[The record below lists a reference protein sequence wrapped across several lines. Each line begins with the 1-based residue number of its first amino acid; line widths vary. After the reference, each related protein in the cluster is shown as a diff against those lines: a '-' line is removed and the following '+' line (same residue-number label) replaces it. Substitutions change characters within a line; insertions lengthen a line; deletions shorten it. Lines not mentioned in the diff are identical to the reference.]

1 MKRLP
6 LFILILS
13 LLLLTLPLQSAPA
26 FSEAADQGLTEAA
39 AAAGLDVYSFDALD
53 PQNVSSTEGAVTD
66 GLTQIRVVL
75 QDNVFAEDE
84 FTYQMMYSRNWS
96 TESGILAN
104 KRVDLDGDGQEEWI
118 VLLSESLSDEYGGYT
133 QESIIAFE
141 NVGGA
146 WVRQADFV
154 IGTDM
159 MSPYSDGPRLRLLSA
174 PDGVRIARVEFG
186 QMDGG
191 LFLAQVN
198 MYAYDGQSFYKA
210 VTAQMDD
217 YSASCL
223 YGGHMP
229 ADVDREMS
237 EASIY
242 SAQDKYA
249 YLQAHYEGNG
259 TLIENVHGNDEPNC
273 TGIDG
278 IGALLRDYG
287 LEISY
292 SVSNG
297 FISESDITGG
307 EDFFC
312 VTREWLGEGEDSQ
325 YAINVSMQTELV
337 HLNGMQPATVSAQV
351 GDDIAAAADAQ
362 SALESDF
369 SYEAC
374 EGGCMITGYLGSES
388 VVHIPETLG
397 GMTVVAIGE
406 DAFSGQTTI
415 REVYLPSGV
424 KTIAKSAFNRCE
436 ALEYIG
442 LNDGLQSI
450 GEWAFNKCLAL
461 TNVDIPASVTS
472 IGNYAFSGCAALLR
486 VSLNSPNTSYSAEEI
501 IKGSAQA
508 SLVFAWATPTPDIT
522 PIPTPIPTMAPTPVP
537 DVDGVDV
544 YAGHYTLGRSS
555 VRKGNDFD
563 VRAEKAVD
571 GNLGTAWNAH
581 DKGKGEWISFMMP
594 SGKSCRM
601 AGFRIV
607 NGYIKNN
614 KAYTENT
621 RIRTLDLYCDGV
633 YIQSFTLSDD
643 RAMQTFWLSQPV
655 TGREFRM
662 EASDVYSGSAYRDL
676 SITEVELLGTNN
688 EDFHTRD
695 LSGWGRAVDLMAQ
708 KLYDGG
714 TLQRGSYG
722 YDVMGLQ
729 VLLDRGF
736 GLLQDVADGSFGGNT
751 EAALNALM
759 AQMRDSNVGA
769 SLEPMRDGVA
779 DAAFL
784 RNLQLYI
791 QNR

>member
-6 LFILILS
+6 LFILALS
-13 LLLLTLPLQSAPA
+13 ILLLTLPLPA
-26 FSEAADQGLTEAA
+26 FSEAAEQGLAEAA
-39 AAAGLDVYSFDALD
+39 AAAGLDVYSFNALD

-66 GLTQIRVVL
+66 GLTRIRVVL
-75 QDNVFAEDE
+75 QDDVFAEDE
-84 FTYQMMYSRNWS
+84 FTSQMMYSRSWS

-104 KRVDLDGDGQEEWI
+104 RRVDLDGDGQEEWI

-133 QESIIAFE
+133 RESVIAFE

-159 MSPYSDGPRLRLLSA
+159 MSPYSEGPRVRLLSA
-174 PDGVRIARVEFG
+174 PDGVRLARVEFG

-217 YSASCL
+217 YSASYL

-229 ADVDREMS
+229 ADIDREMR
-237 EASIY
+237 EASLY
-242 SAQDKYA
+242 SAQDNYA
-249 YLQAHYEGNG
+249 YLQAHCEGNG
-259 TLIENVHGNDEPNC
+259 TLIENLHGNDEPNYS
-273 TGIDG
+273 GIDG
-278 IGALLRDYG
+278 IGALLGDYG
-287 LEISY
+287 LTISY

-297 FISESDITGG
+297 FISVFDIAGG
-307 EDFFC
+307 DDFFC
-312 VTREWLGEGEDSQ
+312 VTREWLGEGEGSQ
-325 YAINVSMQTELV
+325 YAINVRMQTELV
-337 HLNGMQPATVSAQV
+337 HLDGMQPAAVSAQA
-351 GDDIAAAADAQ
+351 GDDIAAPPAAQ
-362 SALESDF
+362 SAPESDF
-369 SYEAC
+369 AYEPC
-374 EGGCMITGYLGSES
+374 EGGCAITGYSGGES
-388 VVHIPETLG
+388 VVRIPETLG

-406 DAFSGQTTI
+406 NAFSGQETI
-415 REVYLPSGV
+415 REVYLPAGV
-424 KTIAKSAFNRCE
+424 KTIGRSAFNRCTAME
-436 ALEYIG
+436 HIG
-442 LNDGLQSI
+442 LNDGLARI
-450 GEWAFNKCLAL
+450 DEWAFNKCKAL
-461 TNVDIPASVTS
+461 TSVDIPASVAS
-472 IGNYAFSGCAALLR
+472 IGDIAFSGCSALETL
-486 VSLNSPNTSYSAEEI
+486 VVNSPDTSFDENEI

-508 SLVFAWATPTPDIT
+508 AIVRAWVTPTPDMT
-522 PIPTPIPTMAPTPVP
+522 PIPTIAPTPVP
-537 DVDGVDV
+537 DVDGADV

-581 DKGKGEWISFMMP
+581 DRGKGEWISFMMP

-633 YIQSFTLSDD
+633 YVQSFTLSDD

-662 EASDVYSGSAYRDL
+662 EAGDVYSGSMYRDL
-676 SITEVELLGTNN
+676 SVTEVELLGANN

-695 LSGWGRAVDLMAQ
+695 LSGWGRAVDMMAQ

-736 GLLQDVADGSFGGNT
+736 GLLKDVADGSFGGNT
-751 EAALNALM
+751 ESALNALM
-759 AQMRDSNVGA
+759 EQMRASGVA
-769 SLEPMRDGVA
+769 SSLEPMRDGVA
-779 DAAFL
+779 DAAFM
-784 RNLQLYI
+784 RNLQRYI
-791 QNR
+791 QSR

>member
-1 MKRLP
+1 MKRITL
-6 LFILILS
+6 LFTIALTFALFLS
-13 LLLLTLPLQSAPA
+13 AHAEPT
-26 FSEAADQGLTEAA
+26 AADALRERLAA
-39 AAAGLDVYSFDALD
+39 SAGVDAAR
-53 PQNVSSTEGAVTD
+53 VTQFFCD
-66 GLTQIRVVL
+66 
-75 QDNVFAEDE
+75 D
-84 FTYQMMYSRNWS
+84 Y
-96 TESGILAN
+96 
-104 KRVDLDGDGQEEWI
+104 DGDGTQEAFALIDRGSDETAIIGDVWFVSDARVEALQTGASYLRLEQCGDTAPILFNAEEWYGGSASVSKVWRVDSGAPVQVDI
-118 VLLSESLSDEYGGYT
+118 SGLNSFRHGEGNEYYATLDAFDGSSDGTGHTWKRYYFYYENGQLYEYGGIYISMEELLEFDGAQAIIDAAYNEGREIDNIIYRGNGIININTHKGQSNGNMTLRYDAVGVTRLEEDYGGVYMLASGLREAVYPQQFVHPSVTEVST
-133 QESIIAFE
+133 Q
-141 NVGGA
+141 GDG
-146 WVRQADFV
+146 
-154 IGTDM
+154 GTD
-159 MSPYSDGPRLRLLSA
+159 A
-174 PDGVRIARVEFG
+174 PADGV
-186 QMDGG
+186 
-191 LFLAQVN
+191 
-198 MYAYDGQSFYKA
+198 
-210 VTAQMDD
+210 TA
-217 YSASCL
+217 
-223 YGGHMP
+223 P
-229 ADVDREMS
+229 
-237 EASIY
+237 
-242 SAQDKYA
+242 
-249 YLQAHYEGNG
+249 
-259 TLIENVHGNDEPNC
+259 
-273 TGIDG
+273 
-278 IGALLRDYG
+278 
-287 LEISY
+287 
-292 SVSNG
+292 
-297 FISESDITGG
+297 
-307 EDFFC
+307 
-312 VTREWLGEGEDSQ
+312 
-325 YAINVSMQTELV
+325 
-337 HLNGMQPATVSAQV
+337 
-351 GDDIAAAADAQ
+351 
-362 SALESDF
+362 ESDF
-369 SYEAC
+369 SYEPC
-374 EGGCMITGYLGSES
+374 EGGCAITGYLGSES
-388 VVHIPETLG
+388 IVRIPETLG
-397 GMTVVAIGE
+397 GLTVVGIRAKAFANQVSIQEIALPSSIQWIERSAFMGCKSLTVINLNEGLRTIGE
-406 DAFSGQTTI
+406 SVFGQCT
-415 REVYLPSGV
+415 
-424 KTIAKSAFNRCE
+424 
-436 ALEYIG
+436 
-442 LNDGLQSI
+442 
-450 GEWAFNKCLAL
+450 AL
-461 TNVDIPASVTS
+461 TSVEFPASLESITS
-472 IGNYAFSGCAALLR
+472 TSFMMATSMRTIF
-486 VSLNSPNTSYSAEEI
+486 VNSPNTAYDAAVLSNGGQIEI
-501 IKGSAQA
+501 VCQ
-508 SLVFAWATPTPDIT
+508 WATPTPDIT

-544 YAGHYTLGRSS
+544 YAGNYTLGRSS

-662 EASDVYSGSAYRDL
+662 EASDVYSGSMYCDL

-695 LSGWGRAVDLMAQ
+695 LSGWGRAVDMMAQ

-759 AQMRDSNVGA
+759 TQMRDSNVGA